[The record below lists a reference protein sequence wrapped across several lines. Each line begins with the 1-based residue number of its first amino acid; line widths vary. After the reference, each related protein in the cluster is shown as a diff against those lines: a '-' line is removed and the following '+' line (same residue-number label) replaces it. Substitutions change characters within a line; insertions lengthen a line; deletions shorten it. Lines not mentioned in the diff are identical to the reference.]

1 MLRMHGGWMG
11 WSAMRLSE
19 DLRRVLRRSET
30 GTVTVQGILEAV
42 GEKSFG
48 LLLVVLSL
56 PSALP
61 VPAPGYSVPF
71 GIILFLLGIQMAAG
85 RSAPRLP
92 RRLGRIEL
100 SNRAAA
106 AMETAGTRFLAKL
119 EFLIRPRLHWIGSR
133 AGRAAMS
140 GLVLFMALLMC
151 VPIPGTN
158 TIPAIAVFLIGIG
171 LAEEDGVFA
180 VLAVGAAAAAAL
192 VYIAAFYFLA
202 IFFHEY
208 GWDAVN
214 QFLSIVKAFV
224 RSLLGGESMEDAL
237 PEEF

>member
-1 MLRMHGGWMG
+1 
-11 WSAMRLSE
+11 MRLSD
-19 DLRRVLRRSET
+19 DLGRVLRRGET
-30 GTVTVQGILEAV
+30 CTVTVQGILEEV
-42 GEKSFG
+42 GEKGFG

-61 VPAPGYSVPF
+61 VPAPGYSIPF
-71 GIILFLLGIQMAAG
+71 GIILFLLGLQMAAG
-85 RSAPRLP
+85 RTAPRLP

-100 SNRAAA
+100 SHRATA
-106 AMETAGTRFLAKL
+106 AMESAGTKFLSKL
-119 EFLIRPRLHWIGSR
+119 EFFIRPRLYWIGSR
-133 AGRAAMS
+133 AGRAVMS

-180 VLAVGAAAAAAL
+180 LLALGAAAAAAL
-192 VYIAAFYFLA
+192 VYLAAFYFL
-202 IFFHEY
+202 ITFFQEY

-214 QFLSIVKAFV
+214 QFLSMVKTFL
-224 RSLLGGESMEDAL
+224 RSLLGGESPSETV
-237 PEEF
+237 PEV